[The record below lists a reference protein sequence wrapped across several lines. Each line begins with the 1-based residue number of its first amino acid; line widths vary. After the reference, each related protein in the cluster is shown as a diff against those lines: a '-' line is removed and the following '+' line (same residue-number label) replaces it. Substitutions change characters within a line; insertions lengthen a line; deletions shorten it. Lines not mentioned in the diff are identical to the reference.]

1 MEEVWEKEL
10 MAGVGD
16 NKRDMVEVAQMME
29 TLLFGLLE
37 PDFLSER
44 SPRLEGIL
52 TWAIEGLTFSSKDI
66 LSPYSSPL
74 VRIRIS
80 VFDPAAAMWTA
91 LPITLVSYN
100 WFYMATVVAGTDI

>member
-1 MEEVWEKEL
+1 MEEVWEEEL
-10 MAGVGD
+10 MAWVGD

-37 PDFLSER
+37 PDFYLR
-44 SPRLEGIL
+44 RVLQGIL
-52 TWAIEGLTFSSKDI
+52 TWAIEGLTLFSQDI

-91 LPITLVSYN
+91 LPITLLPYN